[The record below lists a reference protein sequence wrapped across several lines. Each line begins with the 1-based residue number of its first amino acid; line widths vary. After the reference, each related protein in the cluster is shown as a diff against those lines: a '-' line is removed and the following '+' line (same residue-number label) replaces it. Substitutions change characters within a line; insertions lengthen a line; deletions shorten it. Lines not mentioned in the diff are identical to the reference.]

1 MINIFVFSQTQGRL
15 ISQDVSIDLLKVLM
29 QDEGLQ
35 FWVDANDVSDEE
47 ARQLL
52 DEVFHFHS
60 LSIEDCITPSD
71 RPKVEEYNGYLFM
84 ILHAVDYSAS
94 EFRTTELNLFIGK
107 NFLVTFHRDP
117 LRSVTAT
124 IERVKK
130 NASAV
135 ARAPD
140 RLTYTILDLLLENY
154 SPAME
159 QLNTDI
165 SNIEESV
172 LRDPNLEILPR
183 VMQLKSQVTTLRQI
197 VGPQRDVLSRLA
209 HGEFKIVRP
218 SMLPYYRDLLDQLV
232 RISTQADNY
241 REALTSTL
249 QVHLNL
255 QQNQINRVIKVLTIM
270 ATLAMPILAVTSFY
284 GMNVQHWPSISHS
297 LVFSYI
303 WVLGLSGALTG
314 LTYWIMK
321 RKGWY

>member
-1 MINIFVFSQTQGRL
+1 MLHTFVFSQTQGRL
-15 ISQDVSIDLLKVLM
+15 ISQDVSVDLLKVLM

-35 FWVDANDVSDEE
+35 FWVDANDVSDDE
-47 ARQLL
+47 AKQLL
-52 DEVFHFHS
+52 DEVFHFHP
-60 LSIEDCITPSD
+60 LSIEDCLTPSD

-124 IERVKK
+124 IERVRQ
-130 NASAV
+130 NASVV

-140 RLTYTILDLLLENY
+140 RLTYTILDLLLDNY
-154 SPAME
+154 APAME
-159 QLNTDI
+159 QLNADI
-165 SNIEESV
+165 SSIEESV

-183 VMQLKSQVTTLRQI
+183 VMQLKAQVTMLRQI
-197 VGPQRDVLSRLA
+197 VGPQRDVVARLA

-218 SMLPYYRDLLDQLV
+218 AMLPYYRDLLDQLV

-241 REALTSTL
+241 REALINTL

-284 GMNVQHWPSISHS
+284 GMNVQQWPNTNHSIP
-297 LVFSYI
+297 FSYT
-303 WVLGLSGALTG
+303 WVLCLSGALTI
-314 LTYWIMK
+314 LIYWIMK